1 MPVTV
6 LPSSKR
12 QDDNPDPD
20 SQTEAHPHY
29 SGTVLFK
36 NKFERKLAATD
47 YPKVNVG
54 VPIV

>member
-36 NKFERKLAATD
+36 NKFDGKLAATD

-54 VPIV
+54 GLS